1 MSEKRQKKKIVK
13 TPSCEPD
20 IQVMAVKSSKLI
32 LLGESNYPEIKWSFW
47 HFNDDD
53 YNQVVLYTT
62 NLADSWLLFRSR
74 TNPIWRAEFLEPSS
88 SFWMTRFT
96 RCWVRTWSLHPRPTH
111 PRNTAWPC
119 HPKPWQVKRTGWS
132 CGDFWITSDIWRV
145 KWVSLSLCAV
155 ESDKQEHRV
164 TSECVMKCEHGYGS
178 VVFKC
183 VLLQTLS
190 RYNYPTG

>member
-32 LLGESNYPEIKWSFW
+32 LLSESNYPEIKWSFW

-74 TNPIWRAEFLEPSS
+74 TNLIWRAEFLEPSS

-96 RCWVRTWSLHPRPTH
+96 RCWVRTWSLRPRHTH
-111 PRNTAWPC
+111 PQNTAWPC
-119 HPKPWQVKRTGWS
+119 HPRPWQVKRTGWS

-145 KWVSLSLCAV
+145 KWVSLSLCAF
-155 ESDKQEHRV
+155 ESDKHGAQSYFSVCNEVWAWAWLR
-164 TSECVMKCEHGYGS
+164 CV
-178 VVFKC
+178 
-183 VLLQTLS
+183 
-190 RYNYPTG
+190 

>member
-20 IQVMAVKSSKLI
+20 IQVMSVKSSKLI
-32 LLGESNYPEIKWSFW
+32 LLGESNYTEIKWSFW

-62 NLADSWLLFRSR
+62 NLADSWLLFRSK
-74 TNPIWRAEFLEPSS
+74 TNLIWRAEFLEPSS
-88 SFWMTRFT
+88 SSWMTRFT
-96 RCWVRTWSLHPRPTH
+96 RCWERTWSLRPRPTH
-111 PRNTAWPC
+111 PRSTAWPC
-119 HPKPWQVKRTGWS
+119 QPKPWQVKRTGWS
-132 CGDFWITSDIWRV
+132 CGHVVTSGSLLI
-145 KWVSLSLCAV
+145 KSGSLSLC
-155 ESDKQEHRV
+155 ERDKQGAQSYFRV
-164 TSECVMKCEHGYGS
+164 CVMNCEHGYGS

-190 RYNYPTG
+190 RYIYPAG